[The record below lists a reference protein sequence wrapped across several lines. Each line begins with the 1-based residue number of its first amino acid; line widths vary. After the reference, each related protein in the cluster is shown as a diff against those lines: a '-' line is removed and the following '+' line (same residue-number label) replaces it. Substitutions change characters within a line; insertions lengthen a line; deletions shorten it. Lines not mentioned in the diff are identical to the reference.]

1 MTASIFF
8 VSVSLV
14 LFAYWFRYT
23 CLLILSTRP
32 ARDFAREVAE
42 ANRLTF
48 REVQQRLQ
56 EQLTTADLDA
66 LQTKLDRDYALITC
80 LLRRGAEFKVAG
92 NAIEGRMLMV
102 HYALMRRWYALARRL
117 SVTRGR
123 QALDE
128 MAQIV
133 NHFAG
138 VMGERAASA
147 SAA

>member
-8 VSVSLV
+8 VGVSVV

-32 ARDFAREVAE
+32 ARDFAKNVAD
-42 ANRLTF
+42 ANRLSF
-48 REVQQRLQ
+48 RDVQATLGGA
-56 EQLTTADLDA
+56 LKTADLDA
-66 LQTKLDRDYALITC
+66 LQSRLDHDYALITC
-80 LLRRGAEFKVAG
+80 LLRHGAEFKVAG
-92 NAIEGRMLMV
+92 SAIEERMLMV
-102 HYALMRRWYALARRL
+102 HYSIMRRWYALARRL

-123 QALDE
+123 QAIEE

-138 VMGERAASA
+138 LMGERSA
-147 SAA
+147 SAAC

>member
-32 ARDFAREVAE
+32 ARDFAKDVAE

-48 REVQQRLQ
+48 RDVQERLAGA
-56 EQLTTADLDA
+56 LSTADLDT
-66 LQTKLDRDYALITC
+66 LQSKLDGDYALITC
-80 LLRRGAEFKVAG
+80 LLRHGAEFKVAG
-92 NAIEGRMLMV
+92 SAIEERMLMV
-102 HYALMRRWYALARRL
+102 HYSLMRRWYSLASRL
-117 SVTRGR
+117 SVARGR

-138 VMGERAASA
+138 LMGER
-147 SAA
+147 SAAAA

>member
-8 VSVSLV
+8 VGVSLI

-23 CLLILSTRP
+23 CLLILTSQP
-32 ARDFAREVAE
+32 ARDFAKGVAE

-48 REVQQRLQ
+48 REVQESLGG
-56 EQLTTADLDA
+56 QLSTAELDA
-66 LQTKLDRDYALITC
+66 LRKKLDRDYALITC
-80 LLRRGAEFKVAG
+80 LLRHGAEFKVAG
-92 NAIEGRMLMV
+92 SAIEDRMLMV
-102 HYALMRRWYALARRL
+102 HYGLMRCWYGLTRRL
-117 SVTRGR
+117 SVARGR
-123 QALDE
+123 QALEE

-138 VMGERAASA
+138 VMGERSA

>member
-32 ARDFAREVAE
+32 ARDFAKDVAE
-42 ANRLTF
+42 ANRLSF
-48 REVQQRLQ
+48 RDVQDRLAGA
-56 EQLTTADLDA
+56 LTTADLDA
-66 LQTKLDRDYALITC
+66 LQTKLDSDYSLITC
-80 LLRRGAEFKVAG
+80 LLRHGAEFKVAG
-92 NAIEGRMLMV
+92 SAIEERMLMV
-102 HYALMRRWYALARRL
+102 HYSLMRRWYALARRL

-128 MAQIV
+128 MSQIV

-138 VMGERAASA
+138 LMGER
-147 SAA
+147 SAAAA

>member
-32 ARDFAREVAE
+32 ARDFAKDVAE
-42 ANRLTF
+42 ANRLNF
-48 REVQQRLQ
+48 RDVQERLAGN
-56 EQLTTADLDA
+56 LSTADLDT
-66 LQTKLDRDYALITC
+66 LQNKLDRDYALITC
-80 LLRRGAEFKVAG
+80 LLRHGAEFKVAG
-92 NAIEGRMLMV
+92 SAIEQRMLMV
-102 HYALMRRWYALARRL
+102 HYALMRRWYSFARRL

-123 QALDE
+123 QAIEE

-138 VMGERAASA
+138 VMGERSAASA
-147 SAA
+147 

>member
-23 CLLILSTRP
+23 CLLMLSTRP
-32 ARDFAREVAE
+32 ARDFAKDVAE

-48 REVQQRLQ
+48 RDVQERLTAA
-56 EQLTTADLDA
+56 LSTTELDA
-66 LQTKLDRDYALITC
+66 LEKKLDSDYALIMC
-80 LLRRGAEFKVAG
+80 LLRHGAEFKVAG
-92 NAIEGRMLMV
+92 SAIEERMLMV
-102 HYALMRRWYALARRL
+102 HYSITRRWYALASRVSL
-117 SVTRGR
+117 ARGR
-123 QALDE
+123 AALDE

-138 VMGERAASA
+138 LMGER
-147 SAA
+147 SAAAA

>member
-8 VSVSLV
+8 VGVSLI

-32 ARDFAREVAE
+32 ARDFAKDVAE

-48 REVQQRLQ
+48 RDVQESLAG
-56 EQLTTADLDA
+56 QLSPADLDT
-66 LQTKLDRDYALITC
+66 LQKKLDRDYALITC
-80 LLRRGAEFKVAG
+80 LLRHGADFKVAG
-92 NAIEGRMLMV
+92 NAIEERMLMV
-102 HYALMRRWYALARRL
+102 HYGLMRRWYGLARRM
-117 SVTRGR
+117 SATRGR
-123 QALDE
+123 QALEE

-138 VMGERAASA
+138 VMGERS
-147 SAA
+147 SAAA